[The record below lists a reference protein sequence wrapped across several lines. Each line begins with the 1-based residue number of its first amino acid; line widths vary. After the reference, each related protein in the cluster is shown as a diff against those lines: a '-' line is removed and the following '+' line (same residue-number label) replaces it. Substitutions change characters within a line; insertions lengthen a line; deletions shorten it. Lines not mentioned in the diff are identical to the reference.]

1 LTWLRVL
8 GLTSATATAVWISFG
23 LTNDAALWL
32 GWWLRLLRLRLD
44 MALAT
49 AVLLAVGL
57 TND

>member
-1 LTWLRVL
+1 ML

-32 GWWLRLLRLRLD
+32 GWWLRLLRLRLA

-49 AVLLAVGL
+49 PVLLAVGL